1 MRHIQDFE
9 EHLFEDGS
17 AMEDAAPTDLKY
29 QIFRFTTESGNS
41 FTLRFSNTPGT
52 EGVISDITTE
62 AGADAPKKGFSSF
75 HNEGPVLISGR
86 GRFET
91 GSEIKLEQLFDEY
104 GERIMSGD
112 EPLILS
118 ASGMVKNIE
127 EME

>member
-1 MRHIQDFE
+1 MRHIQEFE
-9 EHLFEDGS
+9 EHLFEDKTS
-17 AMEDAAPTDLKY
+17 MEDVAPTDLKY

-41 FTLRFSNTPGT
+41 FTLRFSNVNGT
-52 EGVISDITTE
+52 EGVISDISTE
-62 AGADAPKKGFSSF
+62 EDAESPKNGFSKF

-91 GSEIKLEQLFDEY
+91 GSAIHIQQLFDEY

-118 ASGMVKNIE
+118 ASDRVKSME

>member
-1 MRHIQDFE
+1 MRHIQEFE

-17 AMEDAAPTDLKY
+17 TIEDVPPTDLKY
-29 QIFRFTTESGNS
+29 QIFRFTTESGNT

-52 EGVISDITTE
+52 EGVISDISTE
-62 AGADAPKKGFSSF
+62 EGAETPKKGFARF
-75 HNEGPVLISGR
+75 HNEGPVLVSGR

-104 GERIMSGD
+104 GERIMSGE

-118 ASGMVKNIE
+118 ASDKVKNIE